1 MRFKWA
7 YIPIGLVCALFF
19 SINTEAAT
27 SVISTNIND
36 GSGTS
41 VTVNANQFTSR
52 PYDEQEQLTNTNGV
66 TEQVFKWHLSQNISL
81 TNLTKNHYYSG
92 ILYFRLNFGKSTSI
106 LTQGKVELS
115 NTYVTEGVNAYIQ
128 VGEGYAVINIIFD
141 NFFTESTE
149 IGLPTLTYEFY
160 VSRTSYSD
168 SQLIP
173 SFSTSFSSTSGA
185 NLHHTTSPY
194 NDGFAGV
201 LSHMIGYAISSSQ
214 EFDDINTLLT
224 AIRDQD
230 ALYYTSLTTACANI
244 LAQTTISNT
253 KLQQIIEDNNANF
266 SAIQNILVLFP
277 SYRTAVLQYW
287 QELLQMNA
295 AQSSQAAENESQ
307 YQDKESQSESLVAG
321 MGDLTLP
328 SISSNDLDIFSQTD
342 SGTRANFFGLIAM
355 ITHNDFIVRIFLIV
369 ATASLIGFI
378 LYGKKG

>member
-7 YIPIGLVCALFF
+7 YIPMVFICALLF
-19 SINTEAAT
+19 SIPTYAAQTSNQATITSNGTTYTATTYSNTNITASSSEYYIDTTNNTEYMT
-27 SVISTNIND
+27 NSYNVSFPVFITGSTNGNYLNGYFNIRINKTQT
-36 GSGTS
+36 GNNLVQSS
-41 VTVNANQFTSR
+41 SILRF
-52 PYDEQEQLTNTNGV
+52 TNT
-66 TEQVFKWHLSQNISL
+66 ESLKVFMGPNTQNYIF
-81 TNLTKNHYYSG
+81 
-92 ILYFRLNFGKSTSI
+92 LYVFL
-106 LTQGKVELS
+106 
-115 NTYVTEGVNAYIQ
+115 
-128 VGEGYAVINIIFD
+128 D
-141 NFFTESTE
+141 N
-149 IGLPTLTYEFY
+149 FY
-160 VSRTSYSD
+160 VSGSAFGIGEIEEIYTQNRLNPDQTTTYA
-168 SQLIP
+168 
-173 SFSTSFSSTSGA
+173 SFNNAILFQAGNIQSTEYPQDNGLAHIISNS
-185 NLHHTTSPY
+185 
-194 NDGFAGV
+194 V
-201 LSHMIGYAISSSQ
+201 GYAISSAS
-214 EFDDINTLLT
+214 EFDDINTMLT

-253 KLQQIIEDNNANF
+253 KLQQLIEDNNANF
-266 SAIQNILVLFP
+266 SAVQNILALFP
-277 SYRTAVLQYW
+277 SYRTLVLQYW

-321 MGDLTLP
+321 MGDLSMP